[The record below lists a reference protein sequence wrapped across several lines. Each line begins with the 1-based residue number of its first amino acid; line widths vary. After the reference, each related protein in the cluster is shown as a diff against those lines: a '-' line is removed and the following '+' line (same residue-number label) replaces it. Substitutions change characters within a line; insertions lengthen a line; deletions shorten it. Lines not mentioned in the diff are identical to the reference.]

1 MLLSTTRLC
10 LLTSSLKPGEEDGTG
25 DINVRIMSIK
35 TAFKAT
41 GLDEVIYQVAECG
54 KSESSGRQDQ
64 VYSKIITDFYF
75 LLYCFLYISKV
86 FTMEIY

>member
-1 MLLSTTRLC
+1 MWGEGGKHEIYCGQTEFLMLLSTTRLC

-41 GLDEVIYQVAECG
+41 GLDEVIY
-54 KSESSGRQDQ
+54 
-64 VYSKIITDFYF
+64 
-75 LLYCFLYISKV
+75 
-86 FTMEIY
+86 